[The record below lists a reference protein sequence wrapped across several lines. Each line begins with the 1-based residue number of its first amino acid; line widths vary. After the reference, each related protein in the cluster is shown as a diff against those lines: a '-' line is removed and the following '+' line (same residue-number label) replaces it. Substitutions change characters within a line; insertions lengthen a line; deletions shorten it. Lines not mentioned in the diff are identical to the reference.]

1 MIIKLSGLVL
11 LQMLLLAVILMTVT
25 SCRRK
30 NPPPVAKIIPHQDT
44 VHGEIREDNYYWL
57 RERDNPEVIE
67 YLEAENEYT
76 REMMAHTEELQ
87 ETLYQEMVS
96 RIKETDLDVPVRIDD
111 TYYYTRTE
119 EGKQYPIYC
128 RKQGSL
134 EAEEE
139 VILDQNELAE
149 GRDFLKLG
157 VVKVSPNHQLLAFSI
172 DTTGSETYTIHVKD
186 LTTGR
191 LLDDEIENTYYSV
204 QWANDN
210 RTLYYN
216 VLNEARRPFQLY
228 KHTLGAKQNDDELV
242 HFEEDD
248 SYYLYLTKTR
258 SRKYLLLQLESNTTT
273 ETWYLDADN
282 PDGNFRLMHPRQH
295 KMEYYV
301 EHHSDRFYI
310 MTNDNATNFKLM
322 QTPVHSPA
330 KKNWREVLPHRESVK
345 IDGVDAFRDHLVLY
359 ERENGLK
366 QIRVTDLRTDNVH
379 YIEFP
384 EPVYTY
390 WPGRN
395 PDFNTSTLRFT
406 YTSLVTPRSVFDYDM
421 TTRDRELKKQYEVLG
436 GYQPENYQS
445 ERIFATASDGTRIPM
460 SLVYKKGLKRD
471 GRNPCYLY
479 GYGSYGTSMEPGF
492 DSKRLSLLDRGFVF
506 AIAHVRGGGEMG
518 RPWYEDGKLLN
529 KMNTFTDFISCAEHL
544 ITEKYTSP
552 DKLAIG
558 GGSAGGLL
566 MGAVVNMR
574 PDLFEAVVAKVPFV
588 DVINT
593 MLDETI
599 PLTVIEYEEWG
610 NPNEKEYY
618 DYMMRYSPYDN
629 VEAKAYP
636 HMLITAG
643 LNDPRVQYWEP
654 AKWTA
659 KLRALKTDDNL
670 LLLKTNMGAGHSGK
684 SGRYDY
690 LKDVAFEYAFV
701 LEVVDEN

>member
-1 MIIKLSGLVL
+1 
-11 LQMLLLAVILMTVT
+11 
-25 SCRRK
+25 
-30 NPPPVAKIIPHQDT
+30 
-44 VHGEIREDNYYWL
+44 
-57 RERDNPEVIE
+57 
-67 YLEAENEYT
+67 
-76 REMMAHTEELQ
+76 
-87 ETLYQEMVS
+87 
-96 RIKETDLDVPVRIDD
+96 
-111 TYYYTRTE
+111 
-119 EGKQYPIYC
+119 
-128 RKQGSL
+128 
-134 EAEEE
+134 
-139 VILDQNELAE
+139 
-149 GRDFLKLG
+149 
-157 VVKVSPNHQLLAFSI
+157 
-172 DTTGSETYTIHVKD
+172 
-186 LTTGR
+186 
-191 LLDDEIENTYYSV
+191 V

-216 VLNEARRPFQLY
+216 VLNEARRPFKLY
-228 KHTLGAKQNDDELV
+228 KHTLGSKQDNDELV

-248 SYYLYLTKTR
+248 SYYLYATKTR
-258 SRKYLLLQLESNTTT
+258 SRKYLLLRLESNTTT

-282 PDGNFRLMHPRQH
+282 PNGNFRLMHPRQH

-301 EHHSDRFYI
+301 EHHSNRFYI
-310 MTNDNATNFKLM
+310 MTNDNAQNFKLM
-322 QTPVHSPA
+322 QTSVDKPA
-330 KKNWREVLPHRESVK
+330 KKNWREILFK
-345 IDGVDAFRDHLVLY
+345 DHLVVY

-366 QIRVTDLRTDNVH
+366 QMRITDLRTEKVH

-390 WPGRN
+390 WPGGN
-395 PDFNTSTLRFT
+395 PDFNTATLRFT

-421 TTRDRELKKQYEVLG
+421 NTRDRELKKQYEVLG
-436 GYQPENYQS
+436 GYQPDEYQS
-445 ERIFATASDGTRIPM
+445 ERIFATASDGTRVPM

-479 GYGSYGTSMEPGF
+479 GYGSYGASMDPGF

-529 KMNTFTDFISCAEHL
+529 KMNTFTDFISCAEYL
-544 ITEKYTSP
+544 ITEKYTST
-552 DKLAIG
+552 DKLAIA

-629 VEAKAYP
+629 VDAKDYP
-636 HMLITAG
+636 NMLITAG

-659 KLRALKTDDNL
+659 KLRAMKTDDNL

-690 LKDVAFEYAFV
+690 LKEVAFEYAFV
-701 LEVVDEN
+701 LDLLD